1 MPCLD
6 LLSQLREAHPVIALD
21 ADVLAVATG
30 ADYQA
35 RRLMAEGLPFPA
47 LVDPDKQLYR
57 ALGIERIAWDQWF
70 RLSTWRRYLRSVG
83 RARQGRPTGDI
94 LQAPGVAILEPPGIL
109 RWLHR
114 GYTLG
119 DYPPLGEILDALR
132 EVVGSDDTSR
142 RRPLG

>member
-6 LLSQLREAHPVIALD
+6 LLSQLREAHPEITALG

-47 LVDPDKQLYR
+47 LVDSGKQLYR
-57 ALGIERIAWDQWF
+57 ALGIERIHWDQWF
-70 RLSTWRRYLRSVG
+70 RLSTWRRYLRSVR
-83 RARQGRPTGDI
+83 RARQGRLTGDL
-94 LQAPGVAILEPPGIL
+94 LQAPGVAILEPSGRL

-114 GYTLG
+114 GRTLG
-119 DYPPLGEILDALR
+119 DYPTLGEILDALR
-132 EVVGSDDTSR
+132 AVVSR
-142 RRPLG
+142 

>member
-6 LLSQLREAHPVIALD
+6 LLSQLREAYPEIRLLG

-47 LVDPDKQLYR
+47 LVDSDKQLYR
-57 ALGIERIAWDQWF
+57 ALGIERIHWDQWF
-70 RLSTWRRYLRSVG
+70 RLSTWRRYLRSVR
-83 RARQGRPTGDI
+83 RARQGRLTGDL
-94 LQAPGVAILEPPGIL
+94 LQAPGIAILQPPGTL

-114 GYTLG
+114 GQTLG
-119 DYPPLGEILDALR
+119 DYPTLAEILDALR
-132 EVVGSDDTSR
+132 AVVGQ
-142 RRPLG
+142 LGSP